1 MACSKVTLHP
11 LEQYWADAYG
21 KPGHVVEQPWTAIP
35 AFSGS
40 RPLGF
45 KVVRLRQGWSHR
57 LKIRPGDIIVS
68 VAGRPTVNPDQ
79 MLAVMDKIKASH
91 PATVRVYMLRGGH
104 RVCSDYQLVWR

>member
-1 MACSKVTLHP
+1 MSRRVFVLAILGVLSCRARGAPGEVSSGDASQHQAAMACSKVTLHP

-45 KVVRLRQGWSHR
+45 KVVRLRQGG
-57 LKIRPGDIIVS
+57 L
-68 VAGRPTVNPDQ
+68 TV
-79 MLAVMDKIKASH
+79 
-91 PATVRVYMLRGGH
+91 
-104 RVCSDYQLVWR
+104 